1 MDLNLEQKQNL
12 LEALHNRS
20 IEHMQMYASG
30 LITLTEF
37 ANALKELDSVFSQ
50 RIGTM
55 TGLLCPNTGL
65 HFPLNN
71 EYDEFGVNT
80 KNSFNT
86 PPKEHGL

>member
-30 LITLTEF
+30 LITLVEL
-37 ANALKELDSVFSQ
+37 ANAIKELDSVFTQ

-65 HFPLNN
+65 RFPHSL
-71 EYDEFGVNT
+71 
-80 KNSFNT
+80 
-86 PPKEHGL
+86 

>member
-12 LEALHNRS
+12 LESLHNRS
-20 IEHMQMYASG
+20 IEHLQMYASG

-37 ANALKELDSVFSQ
+37 ALAIKELDSVFAQ

-65 HFPLNN
+65 RFPHSL
-71 EYDEFGVNT
+71 
-80 KNSFNT
+80 
-86 PPKEHGL
+86 

>member
-1 MDLNLEQKQNL
+1 MSEPNQNKGHIMDLNLEQKQNL

-20 IEHMQMYASG
+20 IEHLQMYASG

-37 ANALKELDSVFSQ
+37 AQAIKELESVFTQ

-65 HFPLNN
+65 RFPLT
-71 EYDEFGVNT
+71 DH
-80 KNSFNT
+80 S
-86 PPKEHGL
+86 L